1 MIIGKL
7 KIGEELRKASQF
19 WGFIGRFVLEN
30 QSIS

>member
-7 KIGEELRKASQF
+7 KIVEELRKASQL
-19 WGFIGRFVLEN
+19 WGFISRFVLEN